1 MRSIRWAVAVVAVSS
16 LLGCFDSQPSLYRV
30 AIDPVAQQVPT
41 TCYRAN
47 QAPTAPD
54 TTTNIV
60 DQQQWV
66 FWEGVDD
73 TAYLE
78 TGPINYTLGQAQRVV
93 INGDA
98 VQGTKT
104 DGKYTFTTE
113 RTQTDSPTEVYT
125 TSATYTIDTLGDT
138 LEGTLALHSH
148 CTGADCAGIPTCDVS
163 VKFVGRKIDTDQ
175 ISLYDTGGGD

>member
-1 MRSIRWAVAVVAVSS
+1 MKWAVAAMAASS
-16 LLGCFDSQPSLYRV
+16 LLGCENSQPTLYRV
-30 AIDPVAQQVPT
+30 AIDPVAQHVPL

-47 QAPTAPD
+47 QAPTTPPD

-78 TGPINYTLGQAQRVV
+78 PGVINYTLGQAQRV
-93 INGDA
+93 IITADA
-98 VQGTKT
+98 IQGTKV
-104 DGKYTFTTE
+104 DGKYTFTSE
-113 RTQTDSPTEVYT
+113 RTQTDSATEVYT
-125 TSATYTIDTLGDT
+125 TSATYTIDKLGDT

-148 CTGADCAGIPTCDVS
+148 CSGADCANIPTCDVAL
-163 VKFVGRKIDTDQ
+163 KFVGRKIDTDQ
-175 ISLYDTGGGD
+175 ISLYGTGGGN

>member
-1 MRSIRWAVAVVAVSS
+1 MRSITWAVAVMAASS
-16 LLGCFDSQPSLYRV
+16 LLGCENSQPTLYRV
-30 AIDPVAQQVPT
+30 AVDPVAQQVPS

-47 QAPTAPD
+47 QAPTTPD

-78 TGPINYTLGQAQRVV
+78 TGAINYTLGQAQRVV

-98 VQGTKT
+98 IQGTKVE
-104 DGKYTFTTE
+104 DKYTFTTE

-148 CTGADCAGIPTCDVS
+148 CTGADCANIPTCDVS
-163 VKFVGRKIDTDQ
+163 VKFVGRKIDTDP